1 MSAAKPIGT
10 FLPASYYA
18 DSSVLVKRHVREIG
32 TRWFRQLA
40 DPPAANVIITAQ
52 LSIVEVY
59 SALNRRRRELSI
71 SAADYM
77 TIAGE
82 FATVVKDEY
91 EMMPLS
97 PVVIDRARLLLERHS
112 LRAGD
117 AIQLASAL
125 LTNDK
130 LQAASFPP
138 ATFLT
143 ADDRLLVAA
152 QAESLTTDDPRLH
165 P

>member
-1 MSAAKPIGT
+1 MSTATPIT
-10 FLPASYYA
+10 TNLPASYYA
-18 DSSVLVKRHVREIG
+18 DSSVLVKRHVQEIG

-40 DPPAANVIITAQ
+40 DPPSANIIITAQ

-71 SAADYM
+71 TAADY
-77 TIAGE
+77 TTLAGE

-91 EMMPLS
+91 ETVPLS
-97 PVVIDRARLLLERHS
+97 PEVIDRARRLLERHS

-143 ADDRLLVAA
+143 ADDRLLGAA
-152 QAESLTTDDPRLH
+152 RAEGLTTDDPRLH

>member
-1 MSAAKPIGT
+1 MSAAPPAAT
-10 FLPASYYA
+10 NPPASYYA
-18 DSSVLVKRHVREIG
+18 DSSVLVKRHVQEVG

-40 DPPAANVIITAQ
+40 DPPSTNVIISAE

-71 SAADYM
+71 SASDYT
-77 TIAGE
+77 TIAAE
-82 FATVVKDEY
+82 FAAAVKDEY
-91 EMMPLS
+91 EVVPLS
-97 PVVIDRARLLLERHS
+97 PEVIDLARLLLERNI

-117 AIQLASAL
+117 AIQLASTLIA
-125 LTNDK
+125 NDK
-130 LQAASFPP
+130 LHAANFPS

-143 ADDRLLVAA
+143 ADDRLLAAA
-152 QAESLTTDDPRLH
+152 QAEGLATDDPRRH

>member
-1 MSAAKPIGT
+1 VSAAPPSVSS
-10 FLPASYYA
+10 LPASYYA
-18 DSSVLVKRHVREIG
+18 DSSALVKRHVQEVG

-40 DPPAANVIITAQ
+40 DPSSANVIITAQ

-59 SALNRRRRELSI
+59 SALNRRRRELRI
-71 SAADYM
+71 SATDY
-77 TIAGE
+77 TTLASE

-91 EMMPLS
+91 EMVPLS
-97 PVVIDRARLLLERHS
+97 LEVIDRARLLLECHS

-117 AIQLASAL
+117 AVQLASAL

-130 LQAASFPP
+130 LQTASFAP
-138 ATFLT
+138 AIFLT

-152 QAESLTTDDPRLH
+152 HAEGLTTDDPRLH